1 MIWLVRLWLAIVS
14 IRSSMVNGGLETQW
28 IYTLYYTRFASQL
41 EQIYVNFSIRLLI
54 ICKRQ
59 LANLWQTFMADHHFC
74 PAPVRTTIA
83 IARLYLKIVRPF
95 GRKWMRG
102 GYSVIYSP
110 AICMRCLVFTR
121 FSPCNVCAY
130 SLRFVCWWSRRYA
143 WFHHCKF
150 NNMHI
155 CLYFKVMS
163 WYDDKQ
169 QLIYSIQIY
178 Y

>member
-41 EQIYVNFSIRLLI
+41 EQIYVNVSIRLLI

-59 LANLWQTFMADHHFC
+59 VANLWQTFMADHHFF

-95 GRKWMRG
+95 GRKWMKG
-102 GYSVIYSP
+102 GYSVLLYIFTRNMHEMSRIHSVLSLQCVCLQL
-110 AICMRCLVFTR
+110 AICLLMVETICVI
-121 FSPCNVCAY
+121 P
-130 SLRFVCWWSRRYA
+130 SL
-143 WFHHCKF
+143 
-150 NNMHI
+150 
-155 CLYFKVMS
+155 
-163 WYDDKQ
+163 Q
-169 QLIYSIQIY
+169 IQ
-178 Y
+178 